1 MRANLRSRGDGPE
14 QALSDAHAASK
25 PPLTRRWTLVG
36 QLRADTSCQTSAH
49 AEMDPPRC
57 PPPIFRTANL
67 RSRGDG
73 PAPRAGLYGLRD
85 KPPLTRRWTRRGRPD
100 GHHEQQTSAHAE
112 MDRRFAGRQS
122 GLRTNLRS
130 RGDGPEKA
138 LDLCEKLIKPPL
150 TRRWTP
156 PVPYGVNGEPQTS
169 AHAEMDLQKGGLTMS
184 EQTNLRSRGD
194 GPIDIVRHVKLAG
207 KPPLTRRWTL
217 SGSHWRRSRWQ
228 TSAHAEMDRWRKA
241 RNLPWLPNLRSRGD
255 GPSQIIGTTENA
267 CKPPLTRRWTHRES
281 DLSTVQ
287 VQTSAHAEM
296 DPLSRLRCSLKATNL
311 RSRGDGPGY
320 WYGGG

>member
-1 MRANLRSRGDGPE
+1 MIHTE
-14 QALSDAHAASK
+14 
-25 PPLTRRWTLVG
+25 
-36 QLRADTSCQTSAH
+36 
-49 AEMDPPRC
+49 
-57 PPPIFRTANL
+57 
-67 RSRGDG
+67 
-73 PAPRAGLYGLRD
+73 D

-255 GPSQIIGTTENA
+255 GPSQIIGTTLKWS
-267 CKPPLTRRWTHRES
+267 KPPLTRRWTHRES

-311 RSRGDGPGY
+311 RSRGDGPPRQSGQAGPCY
-320 WYGGG
+320 KPPLTRRWTQPRRGFVLR

>member
-1 MRANLRSRGDGPE
+1 MIHTE
-14 QALSDAHAASK
+14 
-25 PPLTRRWTLVG
+25 
-36 QLRADTSCQTSAH
+36 
-49 AEMDPPRC
+49 
-57 PPPIFRTANL
+57 
-67 RSRGDG
+67 
-73 PAPRAGLYGLRD
+73 D

-207 KPPLTRRWTL
+207 KPPLTRRWTY
-217 SGSHWRRSRWQ
+217 
-228 TSAHAEMDRWRKA
+228 
-241 RNLPWLPNLRSRGD
+241 
-255 GPSQIIGTTENA
+255 
-267 CKPPLTRRWTHRES
+267 WTLHIP
-281 DLSTVQ
+281 TFI

-296 DPLSRLRCSLKATNL
+296 DPLSSCSTAQITANL
-311 RSRGDGPGY
+311 RSRGDGPTALFLR
-320 WYGGG
+320 GGRVFKPPLTRRWTRYLSHGISKMPQTSAHAEMDLAPATQTKIFKPNLRSRGDGPKPRLRGHFLFCKPPLTRRWTRQRRLFPERRLQTSAHAEMDP